1 MTFKT
6 LAEGEMRVVGQRD
19 EDGHTTGTRL
29 WDREKLSLGLRMERR
44 GQERF
49 SC

>member
-6 LAEGEMRVVGQRD
+6 LGERELRAVGQRD
-19 EDGHTTGTRL
+19 EDGHTTGSRL
-29 WDREKLSLGLRMERR
+29 WDREKLSLGLGMERR

>member
-6 LAEGEMRVVGQRD
+6 LGERELREMGQRD
-19 EDGHTTGTRL
+19 EDGHTTGSRL
-29 WDREKLSLGLRMERR
+29 WDREKLPLGLRMERR